1 MKKTI
6 LLFCIITLIQQYSY
20 AQNNSVG
27 IGTTTPESSS
37 ILELKADKQ
46 GFLVPRLDSAQA
58 LSILNPATG
67 LLLFNIQ
74 DNCFWVK
81 ELASWKKICNTDAI
95 WDSLTSISNYIHT
108 LHDSIIN
115 NYQDITNIYD
125 SLANHTYHIQ
135 NLYDSI
141 TNINT
146 VINNYNDSLN
156 NYYQYIQ
163 NLYDSVYTINQ
174 DIDNIYDS
182 LHVHSTQINNIYDS
196 LTVINNNINTIN
208 DSLTNYYQY
217 FQNLYDS
224 VQVIHQDI
232 SNIYDSLHN
241 HTNQIN
247 NLYDSIQV
255 INNDISALYDS
266 IHVHSTQINNL
277 FDSVSVINASLDSI
291 HNHLISIDSTLIQKW
306 DLNGNT
312 GTNAAI
318 NFIGTKDSVDLVIRT
333 HNIEQLRIK
342 ADGRAGVGTSN
353 PDATAILDIYS
364 NNKGLLVPR
373 LTTAE
378 INSIVSPANGLFVYN
393 TTENCFYF
401 FKSNLWKNLCDINFD
416 SLIVHN
422 LQVDSIIG
430 NYAYF
435 DSLFANYIYS
445 DTIIAQY
452 IQSDT
457 AIFNAASINNL
468 YNNLFYGDSVFANY
482 ANLQTVYNNLLY
494 SDSVIAN
501 YIYSD
506 TIIAQYIQSDTAI
519 FNAASINNLYNNLF
533 YGDSVFANYVYSDTI
548 ISNYAD
554 FTNLSI
560 DGQTINNYTASMI
573 DTMAWLVNGNMNV
586 TASKFIG
593 SINTADLV
601 FKTDNTEKMRVLI
614 NGNTGIN
621 TNAPTEKL
629 DVNGQIRLRTGATN
643 NYILTS
649 DINGVGTWT
658 DPNLL
663 AITDKWNIAG
673 NSGTNPT
680 NNYIGTS
687 DLQHLSIRTNGQHRI
702 FIHSGGFVGVNTFA
716 PTTNL
721 DVNGQIRLRTGAT
734 NSFVLVSD
742 ANGVGTWTNPNSLQN
757 INKWDIW
764 GNSGTNPEDN
774 YVGTTDN
781 ADLAFR
787 TNDTERLR
795 ILSTGF
801 VGIGTI
807 APTQI
812 LDVVGQIRLRTGATN
827 NYIFTS
833 DANGVG
839 TWTNPN
845 SLTITNKWDIWGNSG
860 MDSDDN
866 FVGTTDFVD
875 LNFRTNNTE
884 RLKILA
890 TGLVGIGTNAP
901 SQALDIN
908 GQIRLRTGAANNY
921 ILTSDAN
928 GVGTWTDPNA
938 LTITNKWG
946 ILGNTGTNAN
956 TNFVGTTDNV
966 DLTFRTNNTEKAR
979 LLSNGNFGINISVA
993 LAKLH
998 VNNGSILFNGTTG
1011 STPVSGAGIRL
1022 MWIPAKAAFRAGQAI
1037 GALWDDANIGN
1048 YSVAFGNG
1056 TTASGIT
1063 SSAFGINTTA
1073 SNDGSSAFGYYT
1085 TASGQNSIAFGS
1097 YTIASGVLSAAF
1109 GSNTTAS
1116 GTNSFVV
1123 GNNSTA
1129 TTTSSIALG
1138 TEVNSIHAGSFCFGD
1153 ASSTVDL
1160 NSSSG
1165 NQMNMRFHGGY
1176 RLYSS
1181 NDLSSYVAVASGAGS
1196 WTGVS
1201 DKNVKENFRELNF
1214 EEVLIK
1220 LNQLNVSE
1228 WGYKAQNPNK
1238 NENYKIQPKHIGPMA
1253 QDFFAAFGLGE
1264 TEIGINSFDIDGVN
1278 MAAIKGLINRTND
1291 QAKTIEELR
1300 KEIEELKRLLKK

>member
-1 MKKTI
+1 
-6 LLFCIITLIQQYSY
+6 
-20 AQNNSVG
+20 
-27 IGTTTPESSS
+27 
-37 ILELKADKQ
+37 
-46 GFLVPRLDSAQA
+46 
-58 LSILNPATG
+58 
-67 LLLFNIQ
+67 
-74 DNCFWVK
+74 
-81 ELASWKKICNTDAI
+81 
-95 WDSLTSISNYIHT
+95 
-108 LHDSIIN
+108 
-115 NYQDITNIYD
+115 
-125 SLANHTYHIQ
+125 
-135 NLYDSI
+135 
-141 TNINT
+141 
-146 VINNYNDSLN
+146 
-156 NYYQYIQ
+156 
-163 NLYDSVYTINQ
+163 
-174 DIDNIYDS
+174 
-182 LHVHSTQINNIYDS
+182 
-196 LTVINNNINTIN
+196 
-208 DSLTNYYQY
+208 
-217 FQNLYDS
+217 
-224 VQVIHQDI
+224 
-232 SNIYDSLHN
+232 
-241 HTNQIN
+241 
-247 NLYDSIQV
+247 
-255 INNDISALYDS
+255 
-266 IHVHSTQINNL
+266 
-277 FDSVSVINASLDSI
+277 
-291 HNHLISIDSTLIQKW
+291 
-306 DLNGNT
+306 
-312 GTNAAI
+312 
-318 NFIGTKDSVDLVIRT
+318 
-333 HNIEQLRIK
+333 
-342 ADGRAGVGTSN
+342 
-353 PDATAILDIYS
+353 
-364 NNKGLLVPR
+364 
-373 LTTAE
+373 
-378 INSIVSPANGLFVYN
+378 
-393 TTENCFYF
+393 
-401 FKSNLWKNLCDINFD
+401 
-416 SLIVHN
+416 
-422 LQVDSIIG
+422 
-430 NYAYF
+430 
-435 DSLFANYIYS
+435 
-445 DTIIAQY
+445 
-452 IQSDT
+452 
-457 AIFNAASINNL
+457 
-468 YNNLFYGDSVFANY
+468 
-482 ANLQTVYNNLLY
+482 
-494 SDSVIAN
+494 
-501 YIYSD
+501 
-506 TIIAQYIQSDTAI
+506 
-519 FNAASINNLYNNLF
+519 
-533 YGDSVFANYVYSDTI
+533 
-548 ISNYAD
+548 
-554 FTNLSI
+554 
-560 DGQTINNYTASMI
+560 MI

-827 NYIFTS
+827 NYIF
-833 DANGVG
+833 
-839 TWTNPN
+839 
-845 SLTITNKWDIWGNSG
+845 
-860 MDSDDN
+860 
-866 FVGTTDFVD
+866 
-875 LNFRTNNTE
+875 
-884 RLKILA
+884 
-890 TGLVGIGTNAP
+890 
-901 SQALDIN
+901 
-908 GQIRLRTGAANNY
+908 
-921 ILTSDAN
+921 TSDAN